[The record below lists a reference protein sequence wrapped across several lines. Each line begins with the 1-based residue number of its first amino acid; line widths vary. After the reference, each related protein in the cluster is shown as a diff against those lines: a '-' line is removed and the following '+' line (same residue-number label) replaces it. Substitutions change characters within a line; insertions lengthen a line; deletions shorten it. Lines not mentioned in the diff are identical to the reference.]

1 MIHKPEGDDV
11 AGHLMG
17 DLQHT
22 NSRLENVERQVY
34 HAGGCE
40 WATSLGFLRVSYY
53 FLICQGCLNKGQEQW
68 IPPKMGIL
76 FCGELFIKDFK
87 DFSLDK
93 SCFMLQY

>member
-1 MIHKPEGDDV
+1 MSSFASGELSLHELWTQMIHKPEGDDV

-53 FLICQGCLNKGQEQW
+53 FLICQGCLNKGQEQ
-68 IPPKMGIL
+68 
-76 FCGELFIKDFK
+76 
-87 DFSLDK
+87 
-93 SCFMLQY
+93 